1 MPILEEMKNIV
12 VLFADS
18 LRIFDLVSNRMCS
31 FEKSLAWGCKVPEC
45 AKIFVFT
52 DEKIAARCRCFF
64 STPEITEKAE
74 IITRPSWN
82 VFELLTCMHECCT
95 KSACRNIVYAWA
107 DCPFLNEKLTLE
119 MLETHEKYL
128 AEYTFA
134 DGYPYGFAP
143 EIINCGTASIIAA
156 LSVKEGLPHKIG
168 TERVS
173 RESIFTAMKGDI
185 NAFEIE
191 TVISPVDWRMYRL
204 NFSVGKK
211 ENFLACKKLAE
222 ISSSD
227 DSASQLSEKAV
238 KCAGILRTVPGFYN
252 IQIEKKVRGK
262 CLYNPYFE
270 ILEQN
275 AELQEKLVS
284 MPFEKFSSLVKQ
296 IAEFSETAVIS
307 LSLWGEP
314 LYHPQLPQFIS
325 EVLKYPGLSVFIET
339 SGDSLTE
346 EKACEIAKIV
356 DSCAPRSNGWQP
368 VMWIVFTDAVTAEKY
383 SEIHFT
389 NGFASALNSISIL
402 EKHFKGC
409 VYPQFVRMNENEEQL
424 ESFYRFWSRKES
436 PSGGALIIQKYNDF
450 AGFLPKRSPCDLSP
464 VERCLD
470 WHLRRD
476 MVILCT
482 GDVMPYKESL
492 FDGSI
497 GNVFEENLE
506 SIWRKGDSLMEGQL
520 AGKYDEISGKYDEYY
535 TFNF

>member
-1 MPILEEMKNIV
+1 
-12 VLFADS
+12 
-18 LRIFDLVSNRMCS
+18 
-31 FEKSLAWGCKVPEC
+31 
-45 AKIFVFT
+45 
-52 DEKIAARCRCFF
+52 
-64 STPEITEKAE
+64 
-74 IITRPSWN
+74 
-82 VFELLTCMHECCT
+82 
-95 KSACRNIVYAWA
+95 
-107 DCPFLNEKLTLE
+107 
-119 MLETHEKYL
+119 
-128 AEYTFA
+128 
-134 DGYPYGFAP
+134 
-143 EIINCGTASIIAA
+143 
-156 LSVKEGLPHKIG
+156 
-168 TERVS
+168 
-173 RESIFTAMKGDI
+173 
-185 NAFEIE
+185 
-191 TVISPVDWRMYRL
+191 
-204 NFSVGKK
+204 
-211 ENFLACKKLAE
+211 
-222 ISSSD
+222 
-227 DSASQLSEKAV
+227 
-238 KCAGILRTVPGFYN
+238 
-252 IQIEKKVRGK
+252 
-262 CLYNPYFE
+262 
-270 ILEQN
+270 
-275 AELQEKLVS
+275 

-389 NGFASALNSISIL
+389 DGFASALNSISIL